1 MHTLSRLS
9 IALIVAAAAGA
20 CRPAGAPRPADEPA
34 IVTRAQWGA
43 RAPVLP
49 MQPHQPVRITVH
61 HTGGAQDRAHPMAGK
76 LRALQ
81 RFSQEQGTLADGRIK
96 KAWADIPYHFYI
108 AHDGAVGEGR
118 EVGYVGDS
126 NTQYDLRGHVQVVL
140 EGNFENEPVTD
151 AQYQSLR
158 RLVVYLARRYRVTP
172 ELITGHKDNAPT
184 LCPGQDLYRRLP
196 ELRRAV
202 AEGG

>member
-9 IALIVAAAAGA
+9 IVLIVAAATSA

-61 HTGGAQDRAHPMAGK
+61 HTAGAQDPTRPLADK

-81 RFSQEQGTLADGRIK
+81 RFSQEEGTLGDGRIK
-96 KAWADIPYHFYI
+96 KAWADIPYHYYI

-126 NTQYDLRGHVQVVL
+126 NTRYDLRGHVQVVL

-151 AQYQSLR
+151 AQYQGLR
-158 RLVVYLARRYRVTP
+158 RLVAHLARRYRVPP

-202 AEGG
+202 ANGG